1 MLSKQS
7 VGRKRN
13 YILCGHLIF
22 ERQKIRGKEQKLIL
36 HHLVTCPPNH
46 EIVQICVTPI
56 QRLLPIFPSSYL
68 HFDTQI
74 KCTPFFLM
82 CYPFLFV
89 LSFITWYDQPC
100 QSIYFE
106 HVLYFLVCR
115 MLINSKLK
123 VWLSKTSKKPSYI
136 QYASRNRLPKMC

>member
-1 MLSKQS
+1 MILICLPNNYNLEYIFIFSQKVRRLIASKLMLSKQS

-100 QSIYFE
+100 
-106 HVLYFLVCR
+106 HR
-115 MLINSKLK
+115 
-123 VWLSKTSKKPSYI
+123 
-136 QYASRNRLPKMC
+136 